1 MENYIVEN
9 YKEDF
14 KLLLEIKDKAERLH
28 YRIESICDLN
38 EIANEAIIQLA
49 KDFSEIDILNDEE
62 QPEKLGYA
70 FSWLKKLKSV
80 ASDDE
85 REEILKDWLKEI
97 SEKKNQQEND

>member
-1 MENYIVEN
+1 MENYIAVI

-14 KLLLEIKDKAERLH
+14 KSLLEIRHKAIYLH
-28 YRIESICDLN
+28 SRIETICDLN
-38 EIANEAIIQLA
+38 KIADAAIIQLA
-49 KDFSEIDILNDEE
+49 KDFSENDILDDE

-70 FSWLKKLKSV
+70 FSWLKKLKCS